1 MLIYIHVIFPFLI
14 FLYYNYQASR
24 NILITE
30 TKSNVCLLLTVLS
43 GIVVAYRY
51 NDILNPMIEYDESY
65 VLSILIQSYL
75 TIDLIYS
82 FKESRTEIILHHVI
96 CFLAFIQKPRAL
108 VMTICICQ
116 EIMSIWN
123 ATIFKHL
130 SDGQSIHIDGVQVP
144 RYSSLNLPLSGYE
157 KTKMAFYKVINNI
170 EPVISNANY
179 YSKNDVEQIDEFKCK
194 NEWVLVNSGIP
205 HNIQHIDK
213 NNPRVT
219 LCIRF
224 KSNPTLSDL
233 VNRINS
239 SLPC

>member
-1 MLIYIHVIFPFLI
+1 MCMKPYLHLVDLEVDKYTNYFLNEFIPANKFNQQITNTNRYVQYELPSFFNNPVIKELEYILCTKYNFP
-14 FLYYNYQASR
+14 
-24 NILITE
+24 
-30 TKSNVCLLLTVLS
+30 
-43 GIVVAYRY
+43 
-51 NDILNPMIEYDESY
+51 
-65 VLSILIQSYL
+65 SIQY
-75 TIDLIYS
+75 
-82 FKESRTEIILHHVI
+82 
-96 CFLAFIQKPRAL
+96 FI
-108 VMTICICQ
+108 
-116 EIMSIWN
+116 
-123 ATIFKHL
+123 IFKHL
-130 SDGQSIHIDGVQVP
+130 NDGQAIHIDGVQVP

-157 KTKMAFYKVINNI
+157 KTKMAFYKVINDI
-170 EPVISNANY
+170 DPVISNANY